1 MDKNSIIKF
10 RDTLSIVTLHFPF
23 IDYRGIALGGNS
35 VNVNHE
41 QIEQAVRMILEA
53 VGEDPNRE
61 GLLDTPKR
69 VAKMYAEVFAGI
81 GQDPKEYFD
90 TIFNENHEE
99 LVLVKDIPFYSMCEH
114 HLVPFFGK
122 AHVAY
127 IPKGGKVVG
136 LSKLARSVE
145 AVALRPQL
153 QERITTTIADAI
165 VEKLKP
171 YGVMVVVE
179 AEHMCMTMRGVK
191 KPGSKTVTS
200 AVRGIFEKDAAAR
213 AEVLSLIKE

>member
-1 MDKNSIIKF
+1 MSEVDKA
-10 RDTLSIVTLHFPF
+10 R
-23 IDYRGIALGGNS
+23 
-35 VNVNHE
+35 
-41 QIEQAVRMILEA
+41 IEEAVRTILEA
-53 VGEDPNRE
+53 IGEDPDRE

-69 VAKMYAEVFAGI
+69 VAKMYEEVFSGMH
-81 GQDPKEYFD
+81 QDPREYFE
-90 TIFNENHEE
+90 TIFGEEHEE

-127 IPKGGKVVG
+127 IPRNGRVTG
-136 LSKLARSVE
+136 LSKLARAVE
-145 AVALRPQL
+145 AVAKRPQL
-153 QERITTTIADAI
+153 QERITSEVANSIMQT
-165 VEKLKP
+165 LKP

-200 AVRGIFEKDAAAR
+200 AVRGIFNENAIAR
-213 AEVLSLIKE
+213 SEVLSLIKE